1 MTRIPKQ
8 WRPKPCSCGSG
19 KLWTP
24 QYDARGIF
32 LTYTCEDCHDR
43 KMAAYRPDVLTDPS
57 YWTDEPIDEDSS
69 TETVSCLPPEVLQK
83 SVR

>member
-24 QYDARGIF
+24 QYDTRGIF

-43 KMAAYRPDVLTDPS
+43 KMAGYRPDVLTDPE
-57 YWTDEPIDEDSS
+57 YWTGEPIDDD
-69 TETVSCLPPEVLQK
+69 
-83 SVR
+83 R